1 GISQVM
7 EHIFP
12 RGKDTILRAFTDS
25 VEETII
31 PPLEVSHIVHYD
43 EQFPK
48 RGRSQ
53 KYRLTLLDNFTAQPI
68 ADELYNKK
76 DPDTIKKF
84 LGRHLDPN
92 TVTFVVTDLYSS
104 YSRVLEDYFW
114 E

>member
-1 GISQVM
+1 M

-25 VEETII
+25 VEETAV

-68 ADELYNKK
+68 ADEL
-76 DPDTIKKF
+76 
-84 LGRHLDPN
+84 
-92 TVTFVVTDLYSS
+92 
-104 YSRVLEDYFW
+104 
-114 E
+114 

>member
-1 GISQVM
+1 
-7 EHIFP
+7 
-12 RGKDTILRAFTDS
+12 
-25 VEETII
+25 
-31 PPLEVSHIVHYD
+31 EVSHIVHYD

-68 ADELYNKK
+68 ADELHNKK

-84 LGRHLDPN
+84 LGLHLDPN
-92 TVTFVVTDLYSS
+92 MVTFVVTDLYSI
-104 YSRVLEDYFW
+104 YSSVLEDYFW